1 MDTLRVFQ
9 FSLTCTEIKPRND
22 LEDYKNT
29 DKKRRQH
36 ASVSLL
42 SLSCGNISVCDRRY
56 FRKNTM
62 INQSIQSAHTHQY
75 ILVVPVPN
83 KTVQHK
89 SVQHPSGQPFH
100 SLAHSLNRSNTFAL
114 ILLSLQLDLKHY
126 RVHSYSAK
134 NGCSNTHTMSQSLY
148 DLLVSSTHQSDSY
161 CLPFGRGGS
170 F

>member
-1 MDTLRVFQ
+1 MFQ
-9 FSLTCTEIKPRND
+9 YSLTCTEIKPRND

-29 DKKRRQH
+29 DNEKRRQH
-36 ASVSLL
+36 ASVFLLLL
-42 SLSCGNISVCDRRY
+42 SCVNISVCDRRY

-62 INQSIQSAHTHQY
+62 INQS
-75 ILVVPVPN
+75 
-83 KTVQHK
+83 VQISTYTSVHSGRTSSK
-89 SVQHPSGQPFH
+89 KNSSVQVKSAPSCHSCH

-126 RVHSYSAK
+126 REHSYSAK
-134 NGCSNTHTMSQSLY
+134 NGCSNTHTMSLSLY

-161 CLPFGRGGS
+161 YLPFGKGVS